1 MTAVK
6 YIIRDMYVSLKENLI
21 RRSSGCNIFIA
32 TKSILQCFCVV
43 AYTVHARIPANLTFL
58 TTHKFRW
65 IILARLY
72 GYKFRYIIPTQTI
85 WIVLCGTLQCLRPT
99 PGTL

>member
-21 RRSSGCNIFIA
+21 RRSCGCNIFIA
-32 TKSILQCFCVV
+32 TKSVLQCFCVV
-43 AYTVHARIPANLTFL
+43 AYTVHARISANLTFL

-72 GYKFRYIIPTQTI
+72 RYKFSDIIATETI
-85 WIVLCGTLQCLRPT
+85 
-99 PGTL
+99 

>member
-43 AYTVHARIPANLTFL
+43 AYTFHARIPANLAFL

-72 GYKFRYIIPTQTI
+72 GYEFSYIIATKTI
-85 WIVLCGTLQCLRPT
+85 
-99 PGTL
+99 